1 MATAAAARLTSPI
14 WQRDAIPTGSE
25 FYHAIAV
32 KKLVLR
38 VGPSLSSPKVGNVKP
53 GTKLTALGREVVDG
67 VLRIKVGVDT
77 SPRGVCCSAQGWVTA
92 EKDGEVKLRISR
104 EGAGMPSTAT
114 STALYLRNAKSEDVV
129 DPSFLR
135 LGHADGS
142 RNVSESMATRIAKRR
157 QTWRTS
163 GSSGS
168 GGGGSG
174 SGGSSSS
181 AAGSRRWVAD
191 DGSHACASRG
201 LSGQCFVA
209 REAGR
214 CAPKMLVDTRI
225 IAAGVGGTFAGGLH
239 AVTGPDH
246 LAALLPLCMG
256 RRWWIA
262 LYTGAYWGLG
272 HGIGAG
278 LVGALAWAV
287 RGALNLEVFSSYM
300 EAAVGISI
308 MIIGVNG
315 IRESRE
321 WATEVVA
328 EEVCCHVSM
337 RWRE

>member
-174 SGGSSSS
+174 SGGGG
-181 AAGSRRWVAD
+181 GS
-191 DGSHACASRG
+191 
-201 LSGQCFVA
+201 
-209 REAGR
+209 
-214 CAPKMLVDTRI
+214 
-225 IAAGVGGTFAGGLH
+225 GGTSANVTETETLQGNVGDETEGADEEVGKGNGAEAKLSKVLLESSQALRERAAEKTAEADSQSEMTFDTITTQIGKLLVRSGKRVEELMVEWDRNKDGEISKQEFRLHIRQLGL
-239 AVTGPDH
+239 
-246 LAALLPLCMG
+246 
-256 RRWWIA
+256 
-262 LYTGAYWGLG
+262 TGAQVETRQLD
-272 HGIGAG
+272 
-278 LVGALAWAV
+278 AL
-287 RGALNLEVFSSYM
+287 
-300 EAAVGISI
+300 
-308 MIIGVNG
+308 
-315 IRESRE
+315 
-321 WATEVVA
+321 
-328 EEVCCHVSM
+328 
-337 RWRE
+337 

>member
-1 MATAAAARLTSPI
+1 MAS
-14 WQRDAIPTGSE
+14 G
-25 FYHAIAV
+25 
-32 KKLVLR
+32 
-38 VGPSLSSPKVGNVKP
+38 G
-53 GTKLTALGREVVDG
+53 DG
-67 VLRIKVGVDT
+67 G
-77 SPRGVCCSAQGWVTA
+77 G
-92 EKDGEVKLRISR
+92 
-104 EGAGMPSTAT
+104 
-114 STALYLRNAKSEDVV
+114 
-129 DPSFLR
+129 
-135 LGHADGS
+135 
-142 RNVSESMATRIAKRR
+142 
-157 QTWRTS
+157 
-163 GSSGS
+163 

-174 SGGSSSS
+174 GGGSSSS